1 MTWRRLFDVIALVQ
15 DHLKSGVQQAC
26 WDINDHICFCLLRIA
41 LLKGSCMCSDFIPL
55 NPPAGSES
63 ACTGQ
68 LWWGGFLYYFDLFC
82 IPHQSRGTPEH
93 TGFISLDWFMVA
105 TKGRGPWRF
114 WWIHFLSRELLVFVG
129 PCRLFLSC
137 GFPQGCWQR
146 DHVDSFLSFL
156 SLAFC

>member
-1 MTWRRLFDVIALVQ
+1 MVPIKIGGDGRVIEIVKKRNCTFDLKRLFDVIALVQ

-68 LWWGGFLYYFDLFC
+68 L
-82 IPHQSRGTPEH
+82 
-93 TGFISLDWFMVA
+93 
-105 TKGRGPWRF
+105 
-114 WWIHFLSRELLVFVG
+114 
-129 PCRLFLSC
+129 
-137 GFPQGCWQR
+137 
-146 DHVDSFLSFL
+146 
-156 SLAFC
+156 